1 MKKIICL
8 LMVALMLFSTVA
20 SAESVGAELD
30 DKVYNLVT
38 SFIGDAKTSR
48 GFAWASE
55 PEYANMVVEYAKS
68 ADWGENNTVVE
79 AKSTEYEGRLYYKA
93 DVLNLEAGTE
103 YTYRIGDTQLD
114 KWSKTY
120 TFKTEAKN
128 VTDFSFIGV
137 TDPQSS
143 SWSSGF
149 KLYNATLNTALQDES
164 DAAFMVVAGDM
175 INRGTST
182 KEWDDYFKAT
192 KGITES
198 LPHMAAA
205 GNHEVYYEGDEAPA
219 TETLGKLFSLQF
231 NHPDNGRGAL
241 GSLTADDMGHVH
253 NKGLIINQE
262 DTIYSFD
269 YGNAHFVVLNTG
281 SDHKSADHKKLMT
294 EQAKWLKEDLNA
306 TDKKWK
312 IVISHIGIYPAK
324 TERWHAREILLPV
337 YQECGVD
344 LVINGHD
351 HMVARTK
358 KDMGQTF
365 AILGSAGP
373 KRYDPVEEQAEYLEV
388 LHNTDKNLPVYY
400 VFDVNEDRI
409 KMTAKQTDG
418 TILDEFDVLDT
429 DSINTETEKNQ
440 VTLSKFVPGISEI
453 TVLVTYPE
461 TEGMP
466 TGEDICYIGE
476 AYAEKAGLYTLQFTD
491 RNKALGEYNIKMNL
505 RGIILEKDFEY
516 LSRMYLTDGDKEIE
530 NLSDITSAYPEA
542 KLEMINTD
550 NGRLLCAQ
558 YKEGRLVDV
567 DFADVS
573 RGNGESMTIEYKGS
587 ANVDQIKLFFWDKT
601 TMAAQMQEVIIY

>member
-1 MKKIICL
+1 
-8 LMVALMLFSTVA
+8 MVAVMLISGVV
-20 SAESVGAELD
+20 SAESIGSELD

-38 SFIGDAKTSR
+38 SFCGDAKTSR
-48 GFAWASE
+48 GFAWS
-55 PEYANMVVEYAKS
+55 VETDYTDMAIQYAKKGELTASS
-68 ADWGENNTVVE
+68 AIVKANGTLYNE
-79 AKSTEYEGRLYYKA
+79 RIYYKA
-93 DVLNLEAGTE
+93 DITGLDAGTTYE
-103 YTYRIGDTQLD
+103 YRIGVAKDD

-120 TFKTEAKN
+120 TFTTEAED

-149 KLYNATLNTALQDES
+149 KLYNATLNTALQDEP
-164 DAAFMVVAGDM
+164 DAAFMVVAGDL
-175 INRGTST
+175 INRGTNT

-219 TETLGKLFSLQF
+219 TEMLGKLFSLQF
-231 NHPDNGRGAL
+231 NHPDNGKGAL
-241 GSLTADDMGHVH
+241 GSLTADDVEHVH
-253 NKGLIINQE
+253 NKGLVINQE

-281 SDHKSADHKKLMT
+281 SDYKSSDHKKLMT
-294 EQAKWLKEDLNA
+294 EQAKWLKEDLKA

-324 TERWHAREILLPV
+324 TERWHARDILLPV

-429 DSINTETEKNQ
+429 DSINTEIEKNK

-461 TEGMP
+461 TEGKP

-476 AYAEKAGLYTLQFTD
+476 AYAEKAGLYTLQFAD
-491 RNKALGEYNIKMNL
+491 RNKSLGEYNIKMNL
-505 RGIILEKDFEY
+505 RGAILEKDFEY

-558 YKEGRLVDV
+558 YKDNMLVDV
-567 DFADVS
+567 DFVDVKK
-573 RGNGESMTIEYKGS
+573 GAEDGMTIEYKGS
-587 ANVDQIKLFFWDKT
+587 VNVDQIKLFFWDKT
-601 TMAAQMQEVIIY
+601 TMAAHMKEVIIY